1 MMGNEAGDD
10 KERGMHGQS
19 HKLGKEARTGAAA
32 PVVGAALGEN
42 AATVLCHLFLDVFQ
56 TKLSF
61 VTTAL

>member
-10 KERGMHGQS
+10 KERGMHRQS
-19 HKLGKEARTGAAA
+19 HKLGKEARTGAA
-32 PVVGAALGEN
+32 VVGAALGEN
-42 AATVLCHLFLDVFQ
+42 AATVLCHSLLDVFQ